1 MAEESRGDLPYLL
14 GHVAWRLVQAAA
26 VTAGAILVLMLIPR
40 SHDSKEKAY
49 IAAMKSDL
57 RNLVTAQE
65 AYFADHVAYAA
76 AMDQLRD
83 ASQFWSSAGVTLV
96 IEQVTAEGWRAIATH
111 GGTKVRCGIFVGNV
125 PPPRKGMVTAQP
137 LCWTP

>member
-1 MAEESRGDLPYLL
+1 MAEEPKGDLLYLL

-26 VTAGAILVLMLIPR
+26 VTAGAIMVMMLIPR
-40 SHDSKEKAY
+40 SGDGKEKAY
-49 IAAMKSDL
+49 VAAMKSDL

-76 AMDQLRD
+76 AVDQLRD

-96 IEQVTAEGWRAIATH
+96 IEQVTAQGWRAIATH
-111 GGTKVRCGIFVGNV
+111 GGTRFRCAIFLGNV
-125 PPPRKGMVTAQP
+125 APPRKDMVPAQP
-137 LCWTP
+137 LCWKP